1 MPGFAGFFGGSWL
14 FFVSFVSVSQRQ
26 IIRKFGKLLQP
37 LSSQVSSQLGWLTT
51 KKVYYLGKYSFPP
64 NEIET
69 LGISNTF
76 GFVCNIFLITEKSG
90 LLANTHLL
98 LL

>member
-1 MPGFAGFFGGSWL
+1 MKCPVLRGFLAIFIS
-14 FFVSFVSVSQRQ
+14 SVSVSQRQ
-26 IIRKFGKLLQP
+26 NIANFSKLLPP
-37 LSSQVSSQLGWLTT
+37 LSSQLSSQMGRLTT
-51 KKVYYLGKYSFPP
+51 KKVYYSGKYSFPP

-76 GFVCNIFLITEKSG
+76 GFACNIFSITEKSG